1 MLRDIIPDSVS
12 KRASATGKRVA
23 VIGAGAS
30 GICAAKVLKDYGFD
44 VTVFEMGSN
53 IGGMWCYRNDSG
65 LSSAYRTLHINTSKS
80 VTQFSDFPFD
90 DDVQSFPDH
99 VDMHRYLDKYA
110 AHFGVTQLVRFNTP
124 VEAVEPITGDS
135 SEALGLAPKWQVR
148 TGGAEAEIF
157 DSVVVA
163 TGHLHV
169 PRHVSLFQDEFQGEY
184 LHSHYYDEPEDYVGK
199 RVCVV
204 GVGNSACDIASDLCV
219 TSKRCVIVARSGV
232 MILPKLIFGKPFT
245 DLSMRLQRPWIPYGV
260 RRRLIQMMTWLVHGD
275 MQQLGFKKPDKRVHT
290 TSNGTIVTD
299 IAYRRITVKQGIE
312 QIRGKRIFFADG
324 SDDEFDV
331 LIGATGYTTD
341 LSFIAGGVV
350 EQDDN
355 QIDLFQRIVPPA
367 SPGLYLLGYF
377 NTDTALN
384 YIFEHQAHWIA
395 AVETGE
401 AVLPDKDAMDKAV
414 RERRQ
419 WVSNM
424 YRGSPRHHLEE
435 ESVPYL
441 QALQQSLKSMKQRA
455 RSKTKTASGL

>member
-1 MLRDIIPDSVS
+1 MLRDIIPDFIT
-12 KRASATGKRVA
+12 KRASAARKRVA
-23 VIGAGAS
+23 VIGAGAA

-44 VTVFEMGSN
+44 VSVFEMGSN
-53 IGGMWCYRNDSG
+53 IGGMWCYRNDNG

-99 VDMHRYLDKYA
+99 VDMHRYLVKYA
-110 AHFGVTQLVRFNTP
+110 DHFGVTPLIRFNTSVESIDP
-124 VEAVEPITGDS
+124 VTGGNDDG
-135 SEALGLAPKWQVR
+135 SERSPKWQVR
-148 TGGAEAEIF
+148 TASSEVAVF

-163 TGHLHV
+163 AGHLHV
-169 PRHVSLFQDEFQGEY
+169 PRHVPLFQDEFHGEY
-184 LHSHYYDEPEDYVGK
+184 LHSHYYDDPDNYVGK

-232 MILPKLIFGKPFT
+232 TILPKLIFGKPFT

-260 RRRLIQMMTWLVHGD
+260 RRRIIAMMTWLVHGD
-275 MQQLGFKKPDKRVHT
+275 MEHLGFRKKSDKRVHT

-312 QIRGKRIFFADG
+312 RIAGNRIYFADG
-324 SDDEFDV
+324 SDDAFDV

-341 LSFIAGGVV
+341 LSFLADGAV

-355 QIDLFQRIVPPA
+355 QIALYQRIVPPA

-384 YIFEHQAHWIA
+384 YIFEHQAHWVA

-401 AVLPDKDAMDKAV
+401 AALPVEADMNRSV
-414 RERRQ
+414 RVRQQ
-419 WVSNM
+419 WVADT

-441 QALQQSLKSMKQRA
+441 QALRQSLKTMKQQAKR
-455 RSKTKTASGL
+455 KI